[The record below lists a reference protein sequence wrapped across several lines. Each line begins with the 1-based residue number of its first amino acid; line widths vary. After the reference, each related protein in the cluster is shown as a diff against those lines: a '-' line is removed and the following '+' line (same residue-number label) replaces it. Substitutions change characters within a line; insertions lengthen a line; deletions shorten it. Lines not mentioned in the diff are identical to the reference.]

1 MGKKLKQMLPAL
13 AVATVLALGVAG
25 TAACKDQIGRTENL
39 TDEPLAGTKIADWE
53 GGEPGDIVFESNG
66 WTNGGDFNT
75 LWNPDNVV
83 YEEGVARLTI
93 SENPNGAEKDSN
105 EYFGGE
111 MRTYNYYGY
120 GDYEVCMKVSD
131 VAGTASTFFTCT
143 GPYDAENPE
152 YKVDED
158 GNQVKDENG
167 NPILINGNPHDE
179 IDIEFLG
186 KDTTKVQFNYFV
198 DGVGGHE
205 FMYDLGFDASEGF
218 HEYGFRWAED
228 HITWFVDNK
237 PVYRIDAAANRPMPS
252 TAGRILMNYWTGTS
266 NLDDWMG
273 NYKGGGENG
282 PEYKWVSTSAQTD
295 WVDPSKPEPPK
306 DITIPST
313 GTTAIDL
320 SKAVIGG
327 DAVYTTKVEDGKLN
341 VTYSGVDNA
350 SWKRVTIDGFTDDL
364 KKNNVIA
371 FKATN
376 NSDRVVDLRA
386 DILCENGTDS
396 NGTCNIYA
404 TQDGVVVSTNLQY
417 GGSTFELAAGA
428 TVQIIVQ
435 YDTSKVPTRLE
446 LMFDSAD
453 GTDKG
458 LAGDVTVSDLLL
470 FTYGELPEVPE
481 TPEEP
486 EDPEDPEAPANA
498 PTFVDM
504 EDVTLQGSVVE
515 NNGLYTATK
524 AESNDAF
531 DVAYTDVKGN
541 SYLNVELG
549 GLASVAQQN
558 NVFTAKIRNNGTA
571 QVAVRVNIQ
580 SAEDVTVNTKACNI
594 SATQDG
600 VAARTDTEWGGSF
613 FTVDPG
619 KTIVIAVVYDNAKT
633 QNTIQ
638 FMVDSHLGDETARSG
653 NITIGAMAFYGSAYE
668 GEITLP
674 ELPAYSGDHV
684 TPPEGGDEEDPVTP
698 PVEEGAKLTF
708 TDQAEYVVENSGV
721 ASNEVH
727 ITYTGVTCDYGNVYD
742 SINTADTQGMNT
754 FTFTVVNNGDNM
766 VQIRFDLQGEGGT
779 LVATDIKGT
788 SVWKNGGEMYFQ
800 VQAGATETISITFS
814 APLNGVVAFIDST
827 IADAPA
833 GTTYSGDI
841 TLKDF
846 KFTNVA

>member
-252 TAGRILMNYWTGTS
+252 AAGRILMNYWTGTS

-435 YDTSKVPTRLE
+435 YDTSKVPTHLE

-481 TPEEP
+481 TPE
-486 EDPEDPEAPANA
+486 DPEDPEAPANA
-498 PTFVDM
+498 PTFVDFATM
-504 EDVTLQGSVVE
+504 KDFVIGGSLVGSD
-515 NNGLYTATK
+515 NPAYTAT
-524 AESNDAF
+524 EGEENTI
-531 DVAYTDVKGN
+531 DVTYTDMTAN
-541 SYLNVELG
+541 YQNVELQ

-580 SAEDVTVNTKACNI
+580 STELIVPENETYACNL

-600 VAARTDTEWGGSF
+600 VAVRTDTEWGGSF

-638 FMVDSHLGDETARSG
+638 FMVDSHNGGTHSG

-668 GEITLP
+668 GAITLP
-674 ELPAYSGDHV
+674 ELPAYSGDPV

-698 PVEEGAKLTF
+698 PAGDTSLLTF
-708 TDQAEYVVENSGV
+708 NNQDAYVVEENSV
-721 ASNEVH
+721 ASKEIN
-727 ITYTGVTCDYGNVYD
+727 ITYSGVTCDWGNIYGN
-742 SINTADTQGMNT
+742 INTADTEGMNT
-754 FTFTVVNNGDNM
+754 FTFTIINNGDKM
-766 VQIRFDLQGEGGT
+766 VQIRFDLQDVNGT
-779 LVATDIKGT
+779 TVSTDIKGT

-800 VQAGATETISITFS
+800 VQSGATETITITFS
-814 APLNGVVAFIDST
+814 APLKGIVAFIDST

>member
-66 WTNGGDFNT
+66 WTNGGNFNT

-186 KDTTKVQFNYFV
+186 KDTTEVQFNYFV

-228 HITWFVDNK
+228 HITWFVDNE

-266 NLDDWMG
+266 NLDGWMG

-327 DAVYTTKVEDGKLN
+327 DAVYTKKVEDGKLN

-350 SWKRVTIDGFTDDL
+350 TYQIVSIGGYGDDL
-364 KKNNVIA
+364 NKNNVIA
-371 FKATN
+371 FKIAN
-376 NSDRVVDLRA
+376 NGTKDVVMRA
-386 DILCENGTDS
+386 DVAAPKVGDNE
-396 NGTCNIYA
+396 TCNLYA
-404 TQDGVVVSTNLQY
+404 TQDGVVVSTDTTY
-417 GGSTFELAAGA
+417 GGSTFTLAADKTA
-428 TVQIIVQ
+428 QIIVE
-435 YDTSKVPTRLE
+435 YDTSRKPTE
-446 LMFDSAD
+446 LKLLLDSAY
-453 GTDKG
+453 GTATG
-458 LAGDVTVSDLLL
+458 CSGDVTVSDLLL

-486 EDPEDPEAPANA
+486 EDPEAPANA

-515 NNGLYTATK
+515 NDGPYTATK

-531 DVAYTDVKGN
+531 DVTYTDMTAN
-541 SYLNVELG
+541 YQNVELQ

-580 SAEDVTVNTKACNI
+580 STELIVPENETYACNL

-600 VAARTDTEWGGSF
+600 VAVRTDTEWGGSF

-633 QNTIQ
+633 QNAIQ
-638 FMVDSHLGDETARSG
+638 FMVDSHLGDEIARSG

-668 GEITLP
+668 GGITLP
-674 ELPAYSGDHV
+674 ELPAYSADPV
-684 TPPEGGDEEDPVTP
+684 TPPEGGDEE
-698 PVEEGAKLTF
+698 EEGALINFNTQ
-708 TDQAEYVVENSGV
+708 DEYVITPAGI
-721 ASNEVH
+721 ATDEVN
-727 ITYTGVTCDYGNVYD
+727 ITYTNVMNNYHNVSGVVNAEDVAGN
-742 SINTADTQGMNT
+742 NT
-754 FTFTVVNNGDNM
+754 FTFTVTNNGEKP
-766 VQIRFDLQGEGGT
+766 VEFRIDLMNDAEN
-779 LVATDIKGT
+779 VATAVSGVDAK
-788 SVWKNGGEMYFQ
+788 WENGGSQYFRIE
-800 VQAGATETISITFS
+800 AGETKTISVTFS
-814 APLNGVVAFIDST
+814 EAFGTVMLYIDST
-827 IADAPA
+827 IWEQTP
-833 GTTYSGDI
+833 TTVYSGDI

>member
-25 TAACKDQIGRTENL
+25 TAACKDKIGRTENL

-252 TAGRILMNYWTGTS
+252 AAGRILMNYWTGTS

-350 SWKRVTIDGFTDDL
+350 TYQIVSIGGYGDDL
-364 KKNNVIA
+364 NKNNVIA
-371 FKATN
+371 FKIAN
-376 NSDRVVDLRA
+376 NGTKDVVMRA
-386 DILCENGTDS
+386 DVAAPKSGNNE
-396 NGTCNIYA
+396 TCNLYA
-404 TQDGVVVSTNLQY
+404 TQDGVVVSTDLNY
-417 GGSTFELAAGA
+417 GGSTFTLAAGKTA
-428 TVQIIVQ
+428 QIIVE
-435 YDTSKVPTRLE
+435 YDTSRKPTE
-446 LMFDSAD
+446 LKLLLDSAY
-453 GTDKG
+453 GTATG
-458 LAGDVTVSDLLL
+458 CSGDVTVSDLLL

-515 NNGLYTATK
+515 NNGPYTATK

-531 DVAYTDVKGN
+531 DVTYTDVKGN

-580 SAEDVTVNTKACNI
+580 STELIVPENQTYACNI

-633 QNTIQ
+633 QNAIQ

-674 ELPAYSGDHV
+674 ELPAYSGDPV
-684 TPPEGGDEEDPVTP
+684 TPPEGGDEE
-698 PVEEGAKLTF
+698 EEGALINFNT
-708 TDQAEYVVENSGV
+708 QHEYVITPAGV
-721 ASNEVH
+721 ATDEVN
-727 ITYTGVTCDYGNVYD
+727 ITYTNVMNNYHNISGVVNAEDVAGN
-742 SINTADTQGMNT
+742 NT
-754 FTFTVVNNGDNM
+754 FTFTVTNNGEKP
-766 VQIRFDLQGEGGT
+766 VEFRIDLMNGAAN
-779 LVATDIKGT
+779 VATAVSGVDAK
-788 SVWKNGGEMYFQ
+788 WENGGSQYFRIE
-800 VQAGATETISITFS
+800 AGETKTISVTFS
-814 APLNGVVAFIDST
+814 EAFGTVMLYIDST
-827 IADAPA
+827 IWEETP
-833 GTTYSGDI
+833 TTVYSGDI

>member
-66 WTNGGDFNT
+66 WTNGGNFNT

-186 KDTTKVQFNYFV
+186 KDTTEVQFNYFV

-228 HITWFVDNK
+228 HITWFVDNE

-266 NLDDWMG
+266 NLDGWMG

-327 DAVYTTKVEDGKLN
+327 DAVYTKKVEDGKLN

-350 SWKRVTIDGFTDDL
+350 TYQIVSIGGYGDDL
-364 KKNNVIA
+364 NKNNVIA
-371 FKATN
+371 FKIAN
-376 NSDRVVDLRA
+376 NGTKDVVMRA
-386 DILCENGTDS
+386 DVAAPKVGDNE
-396 NGTCNIYA
+396 TCNLYA
-404 TQDGVVVSTNLQY
+404 TQDGVVVSTDTTY
-417 GGSTFELAAGA
+417 GGSTFTLAAGKTA
-428 TVQIIVQ
+428 QIIVE
-435 YDTSKVPTRLE
+435 YDTSRKPTE
-446 LMFDSAD
+446 LKLLLDSAY
-453 GTDKG
+453 GTATG
-458 LAGDVTVSDLLL
+458 CSGDVTVSDLLL

-486 EDPEDPEAPANA
+486 EDPEAPANA

-515 NNGLYTATK
+515 NDGPYTATK

-531 DVAYTDVKGN
+531 DVTYTDMTAN
-541 SYLNVELG
+541 YQNVELQ

-580 SAEDVTVNTKACNI
+580 RAAGAGDENAKTLACNL

-600 VAARTDTEWGGSF
+600 VAVRTDTEWGGSF

-638 FMVDSHLGDETARSG
+638 FMVDSHNGGTHSG

-668 GEITLP
+668 GAITLP
-674 ELPAYSGDHV
+674 ELPAYSGDPV

-727 ITYTGVTCDYGNVYD
+727 ITYTGVTCDYGNVYG

-766 VQIRFDLQGEGGT
+766 VQIRFDLQDADGKV
-779 LVATDIKGT
+779 VATDIKGT